1 MPLNPFRIAPVA
13 TLLLLTATGPAW
25 AQSQIVSTQIIQ
37 PTSEDSEATAG
48 PHVSLNFG
56 AAVAI
61 SGRTAAIGIPHEV
74 EEQAGP
80 GPGRVGIYTKTEAGW
95 VRSATLLPSNASD
108 VRFGRDLDLC
118 GNLLVVEAEKSTYV
132 FRGRGAHWREIQRIA
147 LSSPDKGL
155 GTLVCGNDS
164 FAQSV
169 STLNDQGEPRG
180 TVHVYEQRRGHDFE
194 RVAKLR
200 ASDPNDSIG
209 HSLAMERGILV
220 AGSDPDGAYVFV
232 RHGHRWIERQKLQSF
247 GPNGAGIDAA
257 VAIRDR
263 IIIAGAPGVE
273 VSAEPLAPA
282 PDGVAFVYLPYR
294 NSWFES
300 QSLNN
305 PPALP
310 YLNSSGHFGAQIAMG
325 RHLAAVLVPRTNS
338 DQIRHTSVVI
348 VFDRLGEE
356 FTLARG
362 VYGAGEESEI
372 IPDIDMSGRRLILG
386 REESRR
392 FNSIIIGRVVILE
405 FEASPAP
412 VTQTDWE
419 DADRGEADEP

>member
-1 MPLNPFRIAPVA
+1 MPLRTYRIAPIA

-25 AQSQIVSTQIIQ
+25 AQSQIVSSQVIL
-37 PTSEDSEATAG
+37 PTAEDREATAG
-48 PHVSLNFG
+48 SHVDLNFG

-61 SGRTAAIGIPHEV
+61 SGRTAAVGIPHDIEEV
-74 EEQAGP
+74 GP
-80 GPGRVGIYTKTEAGW
+80 GPGQVGIYSKTDAGW

-118 GNLLVVEAEKSTYV
+118 GNLLIVEADRSAYV

-147 LSSPDKGL
+147 LSS
-155 GTLVCGNDS
+155 GTVVCSSNS
-164 FAQSV
+164 FALSV
-169 STLNDQGEPRG
+169 STLNNQGEPRG
-180 TVHVYEQRRGHDFE
+180 TVDVYEQRRGNDFE

-220 AGSDPDGAYVFV
+220 AGSYPDGAYVFV

-247 GPNGAGIDAA
+247 GANGAGIDAA

-273 VSAEPLAPA
+273 VSAEPQAPVA
-282 PDGVAFVYLPYR
+282 DGDAFAYLPYR

-310 YLNSSGHFGAQIAMG
+310 RLGSSGNFGAQIAMG
-325 RHLAAVLVPRTNS
+325 RHLAAVLVPQSNS
-338 DQIRHTSVVI
+338 NQFRAESVVI
-348 VFDRLGEE
+348 VFDRIGEE
-356 FTLARG
+356 FTPARG
-362 VYGAGEESEI
+362 DIAAGTQLES
-372 IPDIDMSGRRLILG
+372 IPDIDMSGRRLIVGWFASHLYSGPTLG
-386 REESRR
+386 M
-392 FNSIIIGRVVILE
+392 VVILE

-412 VTQTDWE
+412 VTQTDQE
-419 DADRGEADEP
+419 DADQGEADEP